1 MAAAMMRAPLP
12 STIVT
17 TITITPLLS
26 GAISDQWR
34 DISHH
39 SADNAPLSEPEGS
52 A

>member
-17 TITITPLLS
+17 TITPLLS